1 MKKQLKEGQELGDFV
16 LISKTN
22 YQKWLNVKKQ
32 KSDSGKKA
40 WSKLTAKERS
50 IIASKRGRAG
60 ALKRWGNKK

>member
-50 IIASKRGRAG
+50 IITSKRGRAG